1 MTPEVTTSRII
12 FEGHSVIHRDLVLTD
27 EDRRLAD
34 ILTRHE
40 IIAVDELK
48 QGLRISAKWSWVG
61 VIAFSNFELQ
71 IKPKLHP
78 ASENSTLAEMLDF
91 ISDVHDLK
99 TFRHRPRNFDA
110 EGFNLFDLTIASFA
124 DACEEV
130 VLKGI
135 LADYVSTQDTL
146 PVLRGRLMLVNQLKV
161 GMGRFHQL
169 ECLYDEQ
176 STNIPENKLLLAAL
190 SACAARV
197 RNRALASQV
206 RRLAAIFED
215 AANIDSFAFD
225 EAYSSQ
231 RQNYNRLNAYYRRAH
246 SLAALIMSGLSHKDI
261 FATGAPQCFSFLFKM
276 SEVFEKFVTKLLTL
290 ELASTNHKL
299 HFQKEDSHIIWN
311 AQTNTSHASL
321 RPDILIENKAR
332 PGVFLPVD
340 AKYKNYDAQTHNEA
354 DAPPP
359 DALAQ
364 KITTPDI
371 YQTFAYAHGFG
382 HGQHALI
389 PTSIIMYPSTASTA
403 EIKRIHIRRRLD
415 DTASGELIV
424 VPINIKNSL
433 EALKQ
438 HRQTTVMAELLQAI
452 TAALSIR
459 RR

>member
-12 FEGHSVIHRDLVLTD
+12 LEGHSVIHHDLAFTD
-27 EDRRLAD
+27 EDRALAEH
-34 ILTRHE
+34 LTRHE

-71 IKPKLHP
+71 IKPKLH
-78 ASENSTLAEMLDF
+78 ANSALAEMLDF
-91 ISDVHDLK
+91 ISDAHDLK
-99 TFRHRPRNFDA
+99 TFQHRQRNFDA
-110 EGFNLFDLTIASFA
+110 EGFSLFDLTIASFA
-124 DACEEV
+124 DACEEI

-135 LADYVSTQDTL
+135 LSDYVSTQEKL
-146 PVLRGRLMLVNQLKV
+146 PVLRGRLMLLDQLKT
-161 GMGRFHQL
+161 GLRFDQL
-169 ECLYDEQ
+169 ECLYDDQ

-190 SACAARV
+190 STCTLRV
-197 RNRALASQV
+197 RNRTLASQV
-206 RRLAAIFED
+206 RRLTAIFEG
-215 AANIDSFAFD
+215 AANIDPFDFD
-225 EAYSSQ
+225 EAYALQ

-246 SLAALIMSGLSHKDI
+246 SFAALIMAGLSHKDI
-261 FATGAPQCFSFLFKM
+261 FATGSPQCFSFLFKM

-290 ELASTNHKL
+290 ELANINCKV

-340 AKYKNYDAQTHNEA
+340 AKYKNYDSPLNDDDD
-354 DAPPP
+354 DAHPH
-359 DALAQ
+359 DDLAQ

-389 PTSIIMYPSTASTA
+389 PTSIIMYLSTASDA
-403 EIKRIHIRRRLD
+403 EIKRIHVRRRLD

-438 HRQTTVMAELLQAI
+438 QRHTIVMTELLQVI
-452 TAALSIR
+452 TVALSVR
-459 RR
+459 PR

>member
-1 MTPEVTTSRII
+1 MTPEVATSRII
-12 FEGHSVIHRDLVLTD
+12 FEGHSVIDRDLVLTD
-27 EDRRLAD
+27 EDRGLAEH
-34 ILTRHE
+34 LTRHE

-71 IKPKLHP
+71 IKPKLH
-78 ASENSTLAEMLDF
+78 AGSENSTLAEMLDF

-99 TFRHRPRNFDA
+99 IFRHRRRNFDA
-110 EGFNLFDLTIASFA
+110 EGFSLFDLTIASFA

-135 LADYVSTQDTL
+135 LADYVSTQDKL
-146 PVLRGRLMLVNQLKV
+146 PVLRGRLMLLNQLKTA
-161 GMGRFHQL
+161 RFDQL
-169 ECLYDEQ
+169 ECLYDDQ

-190 SACAARV
+190 TACALKV

-215 AANIDSFAFD
+215 AANIDDFQFD
-225 EAYSSQ
+225 EAYALQ

-246 SLAALIMSGLSHKDI
+246 SLAALIMAGLSHKDI

-290 ELASTNHKL
+290 ELATINYKV

-340 AKYKNYDAQTHNEA
+340 AKYKNYDAPFNDDDGTHLH
-354 DAPPP
+354 D
-359 DALAQ
+359 DLAQ
-364 KITTPDI
+364 KVTTPDI

-389 PTSIIMYPSTASTA
+389 PTSIILYLSTASDAT
-403 EIKRIHIRRRLD
+403 IKRIHVRRRLD
-415 DTASGELIV
+415 DTVSGELIV
-424 VPINIKNSL
+424 VPINIENSL
-433 EALKQ
+433 SALKQ
-438 HRQTTVMAELLQAI
+438 QRQTAVMTDLLQVI
-452 TAALSIR
+452 TAALSVR
-459 RR
+459 PR